1 MSIDAIS
8 FVVLDD
14 ESAER
19 AADIA
24 AKTGVRGMDAP
35 VIQVADEYDA
45 TLISFDE
52 EMIRKAGKHKKA

>member
-1 MSIDAIS
+1 
-8 FVVLDD
+8 
-14 ESAER
+14 
-19 AADIA
+19 
-24 AKTGVRGMDAP
+24 MDAP